1 MVYVQKINKCKYI
14 ALPWC
19 MFYTKMLFYGTYPK
33 EKERKKNITSVKKKK
48 KHGNMYYFLFLADYL
63 IFVQFLKFHCV
74 HNMHIFWY
82 ILRV

>member
-19 MFYTKMLFYGTYPK
+19 VFYTKMLFYGTYPK

-48 KHGNMYYFLFLADYL
+48 T
-63 IFVQFLKFHCV
+63 
-74 HNMHIFWY
+74 W
-82 ILRV
+82 